1 MLRMCTG
8 SNRSGLRKLNFLSGR
23 TKLRKA
29 ASSCARRCFSGCAMT
44 RTPKT
49 VRSKDRRKKLCSE
62 ERETLQAT
70 SLRKLGDLM
79 QHTPRFLKIVN
90 DAKSRVKETTVDE
103 VKQKLDDGEKFL
115 LVDVRE
121 ESEFA
126 KDHLPGAI
134 HLGKGVIERDI
145 ETRVP
150 DEKTPMILYC
160 GGGFRS
166 AMAADNLHKMGYTNV
181 LSMDGGVRGW
191 RGEEFYWYLGLG
203 GLGGGGEGGGE
214 PWAPLYIF

>member
-1 MLRMCTG
+1 
-8 SNRSGLRKLNFLSGR
+8 
-23 TKLRKA
+23 
-29 ASSCARRCFSGCAMT
+29 
-44 RTPKT
+44 
-49 VRSKDRRKKLCSE
+49 
-62 ERETLQAT
+62 
-70 SLRKLGDLM
+70 M
-79 QHTPRFLKIVN
+79 QHTPRFLGIVN

-103 VKQKLDDGEKFL
+103 VKEKLDSGEKFL

-150 DEKTPMILYC
+150 DVNTPMILYC

-166 AMAADNLHKMGYTNV
+166 ALAADNLQKMGYTSV
-181 LSMDGGVRGW
+181 ISMDGGVREW
-191 RGEEFYWYLGLG
+191 RQKNYAMTKE
-203 GLGGGGEGGGE
+203 
-214 PWAPLYIF
+214 